1 MKKSEIVEGCCYTID
16 PTIEGLD
23 FIEEEVNQGH
33 LLKNKGRPYMVVFCN
48 RKDSL
53 VWVAPLSS
61 RYQKY
66 QKFCEQEKLKY
77 GSPKSYLIV
86 RNWRDKNAIL
96 LSNAFP
102 VLPKYIQSPYV
113 NTGRNIPIH
122 SSIVRKTQAML
133 SKKIFLLQQNNNKV
147 FWGDVNNIRK
157 GFEKL
162 DFRHFNELSVKEQK
176 KVVYH
181 NYMEYLDDCKTEKE
195 YKAALR
201 RIYTSLYS
209 RTDISF
215 NPNTLEKRVYN
226 SVKFGLPLE
235 EIKKNNPFYKHLSS
249 REVYVISKEL
259 EKRKVQY
266 SAVIKQDGEG
276 QITVQR
282 KDGNTLT
289 RLINTNRNNIS
300 NINRKLEL
308 DSAHPEKYLQIAC
321 KMEDALMIC
330 SRFDGYDV
338 PYSCSFYDGKTARL
352 TVRKEN
358 SIDLQHAMKKFDVFA
373 KIQPMQQMASQ
384 NMQSLTL

>member
-23 FIEEEVNQGH
+23 FIKEEVNQGH

-86 RNWRDKNAIL
+86 SNWRDKNAIL

-102 VLPKYIQSPYV
+102 VLPKHIQSPYV
-113 NTGRNIPIH
+113 NTGKNIPIH
-122 SSIVRKTQAML
+122 SSIVRKAQAML
-133 SKKIFLLQQNNNKV
+133 SKKIYLTQNNKKA
-147 FWGDVNNIRK
+147 FWSDVNNIRNE
-157 GFEKL
+157 FEKL
-162 DFRHFNELSVKEQK
+162 DFRHFNELSVKEQQR
-176 KVVYH
+176 VIYH
-181 NYMEYLDDCKTEKE
+181 NYWGYLDAYKTEKG
-195 YKAALR
+195 YKAALT
-201 RIYTSLYS
+201 RIYTSLHG

-215 NPNTLEKRVYN
+215 NPNTLEKRLYN

-235 EIKKNNPFYKHLSS
+235 EIKKGDPFYKHLSS

-289 RLINTNRNNIS
+289 RLINTNRNNIN

>member
-1 MKKSEIVEGCCYTID
+1 MKKSEIVEGCCYKLD
-16 PTIEGLD
+16 PVIENLD
-23 FIEEEVNQGH
+23 FIKKEIDSGH

-48 RKDSL
+48 KEDSTI
-53 VWVAPLSS
+53 WVAPLSS
-61 RYQKY
+61 KYPKY
-66 QKFCEQEKLKY
+66 QKFYEQEKLKY
-77 GSPKSYLIV
+77 GSPRSYLLV
-86 RNWRDKNAIL
+86 NNWQNKNAIL

-102 VLPKYIQSPYV
+102 VLPKHIQSSYV

-122 SSIVRKTQAML
+122 SSILRKAQALL
-133 SKKIFLLQQNNNKV
+133 SKKICLLQQNNNKV

-308 DSAHPEKYLQIAC
+308 DSARPEKYLQIAC

-352 TVRKEN
+352 TVQKEN

-373 KIQPMQQMASQ
+373 KIQPMQQTTSQ
-384 NMQSLTL
+384 NMQALTL

>member
-1 MKKSEIVEGCCYTID
+1 MKKAEITEGNCYRLSRKID
-16 PTIEGLD
+16 EIPHIKREINEGRFLMNKSRPYAVVFNSPNDD
-23 FIEEEVNQGH
+23 FI
-33 LLKNKGRPYMVVFCN
+33 
-48 RKDSL
+48 
-53 VWVAPLSS
+53 WVAPLTSNE
-61 RYQKY
+61 QKY
-66 QKFCEQEKLKY
+66 KTYIEYEENKY
-77 GSPKSYLIV
+77 GCAKSYVMTNCSGQIDAV
-86 RNWRDKNAIL
+86 S

-102 VLPKYIQSPYV
+102 VLSKYIKEPYEKNNEHISLESSELLELQSLL
-113 NTGRNIPIH
+113 TEKIR
-122 SSIVRKTQAML
+122 L
-133 SKKIFLLQQNNNKV
+133 SNRGGKPFWSDVKKIRKAFLNLEFKK
-147 FWGDVNNIRK
+147 FKD
-157 GFEKL
+157 
-162 DFRHFNELSVKEQK
+162 LSLEEQK

-181 NYMEYLDDCKTEKE
+181 CYNEYLEMLDTAQE
-195 YKAALR
+195 YKNALHKIYASLQR
-201 RIYTSLYS
+201 R
-209 RTDISF
+209 DDVFF
-215 NPNTLEKRVYN
+215 NPYTLEKRTY
-226 SVKFGLPLE
+226 KIMKMGLPLV
-235 EIKKNNPFYKHLSS
+235 EIKKGKPFYKRLSS

-266 SAVIKQDGEG
+266 SAVIRQDGEG